1 MHRLCQ
7 KLVHVSR
14 ISSAR
19 YLTDYGGKDLN
30 DVVIASA
37 VRTPITGFNGNYPAL
52 PVAKLGAVAI
62 DAALKHAA
70 VPPESVQQVYFG
82 NVLAAGVGQA
92 PARQATLLAG
102 LSKRVCCTTVSASS
116 VTGMKTIMFAAQAV
130 RLRLTDAAIAGGME
144 SLSNVPYYMPRTHLH
159 LGDFTMQDGLVSDG
173 IPEEFKNK
181 FPKTPG
187 VTKEDF
193 INYAKESYMRM
204 RKASRAGLFDLELV
218 PLRIMQHSRIPV
230 MVTEDE
236 ERPLLSIMDE
246 LTNYNEHISPMMGDG
261 ASALVLTTNERAMEW
276 NIKPLARIIAYNESK
291 TDDSDV
297 LTAPTLAIK
306 RLLHHTNYTVNDV
319 SLWELDDSISAVPLA
334 VIKELELNPEKV
346 NAHGGAVSLGNPI
359 AMSGARL
366 VTHLAHALDPGQIGC
381 AAVTNESGNASA
393 LLIEKISYNEE
404 GVKNK
409 IPHLTLYTKDNC
421 ALCDELLNELEIYFD
436 GQYTIEKVDITKKEN
451 VRFLRLYRNDIP
463 VLFFNGQFLCMH
475 KLNVNLLGRKM
486 EELRMK
492 NTDGTNIQ

>member
-7 KLVHVSR
+7 KLVKR
-14 ISSAR
+14 IRIPSVN
-19 YLTDYGGKDLN
+19 YLSDYGRNDLN

-37 VRTPITGFNGNYPAL
+37 VRTPITGFNGQYPAL
-52 PVAKLGAVAI
+52 PVTKLGAVAI
-62 DAALKHAA
+62 DAALKHSA

-102 LSKRVCCTTVSASS
+102 LSKHVCCTTVSASS

-130 RLRLTDAAIAGGME
+130 RLKLADAAIAGGME
-144 SLSNVPYYMPRTHLH
+144 SLSNVPYYMPRTYLH
-159 LGDFTMQDGLVSDG
+159 AGDFAMQDGLVSDG

-181 FPKTPG
+181 FPNTPG
-187 VTKEDF
+187 ITKEDF
-193 INYAKESYMRM
+193 LNYAKESNMRM
-204 RKASRAGLFDLELV
+204 RKASRAGFFDLELV
-218 PLRIMQHSRIPV
+218 PLRIMQHSRIPTI
-230 MVTEDE
+230 VTEDE
-236 ERPLLSIMDE
+236 ERPLQSMEE
-246 LTNYNEHISPMMGDG
+246 LIDNEHMSPMMGDG
-261 ASALVLTTNERAMEW
+261 ASALVLTTNERAIQW

-291 TDDSDV
+291 TNGSDV

-306 RLLHHTNYTVNDV
+306 RLLQHTNYTTKDV

-334 VIKELELNPEKV
+334 VIKELDLNPEQV
-346 NAHGGAVSLGNPI
+346 NVHGGAVSFGNPI

-366 VTHLAHALDPGQIGC
+366 VTHLAHALEPGQIGC
-381 AAVTNESGNASA
+381 AAITNETGNASA
-393 LLIEKISYNEE
+393 LLIEKISYSE
-404 GVKNK
+404 GITNS

-421 ALCDELLNELEIYFD
+421 ALCDELLSELEIYFD
-436 GQYTIEKVDITKKEN
+436 GQYTIEKVDITQKEN
-451 VRFLRLYRNDIP
+451 VRFLRLYRYDIP

-492 NTDGTNIQ
+492 NTS

>member
-1 MHRLCQ
+1 M
-7 KLVHVSR
+7 
-14 ISSAR
+14 
-19 YLTDYGGKDLN
+19 
-30 DVVIASA
+30 VIASA

-62 DAALKHAA
+62 DAALKHAG

-130 RLRLTDAAIAGGME
+130 KLRLADAAIAGGME
-144 SLSNVPYYMPRTHLH
+144 SLSNVPYYMPRTYLH

-173 IPEEFKNK
+173 LPEHIKNK

-187 VTKEDF
+187 VTREDF

-218 PLRIMQHSRIPV
+218 PLRIMKNSRIPV

-236 ERPLLSIMDE
+236 ERPLPNIMDE
-246 LTNYNEHISPMMGDG
+246 LTNYNERISPMMGDG
-261 ASALVLTTNERAMEW
+261 ASALVLTTNERALQW
-276 NIKPLARIIAYNESK
+276 NIRPLARIIAYNESK
-291 TDDSDV
+291 TDESDV

-306 RLLHHTNYTVNDV
+306 RLLHHTNYTINDV
-319 SLWELDDSISAVPLA
+319 SLWELDDSISAVPLT
-334 VIKELELNPEKV
+334 VTKELELNPEKV
-346 NAHGGAVSLGNPI
+346 NAHGGAVSFGNPI

-366 VTHLAHALDPGQIGC
+366 VTHLAHALNAGQIGC
-381 AAVTNESGNASA
+381 AAITNETGNASA
-393 LLIEKISYNEE
+393 LLIEKISYNDEE
-404 GVKNK
+404 VTNK
-409 IPHLTLYTKDNC
+409 IPHLTLYTRDNC
-421 ALCDELLNELEIYFD
+421 ALCDELLNELEVYFD
-436 GQYTIEKVDITKKEN
+436 GQYTIEKVDITQREN

-492 NTDGTNIQ
+492 NTNGTNTA